1 MTARDTARNVLV
13 AAAVA
18 AGLYVVWRVR
28 EVVVLAVLAV
38 FVAVAM
44 APAVALVQRIPW
56 VSRILAI
63 LLVYL
68 GILGAFFALGT
79 LVVPTVV
86 DEVKTFTSQAPGFV
100 RDIRDSSTL
109 REYDRRYGIVAKL
122 EGQANKLPSTLENA
136 ANELESVTVTVFER
150 IFELV
155 TIIVI
160 AFFLLMD
167 GQRLMDFFF
176 RRLGANEARAR
187 TMAVEASRAVAGYVV
202 GSAGIALLAGLVS
215 FGAMEILGIPF
226 SVPLAILMALFALIP
241 LVGSAVGAAIIGLV
255 ACFESFPTTVI
266 VWAVFFLVYQQL
278 ESHVLG
284 PWVYKRTVELAPL
297 LAIVAVLIGA
307 SLLGILGALIAIPA
321 AATIQIVVKD
331 WWKVR
336 EARRLADAAAGGGA
350 DGGEG
355 EAGGER
361 GPVPA

>member
-1 MTARDTARNVLV
+1 MTARDTARNILV
-13 AAAVA
+13 AAAVL
-18 AGLYVVWRVR
+18 AGLYIVWRVR
-28 EVVVLAVLAV
+28 EIVVLAVLAV

-44 APAVALVQRIPW
+44 APAVAMVQRIPW

-68 GILGAFFALGT
+68 GILGAFFALGV
-79 LVVPTVV
+79 LIVPPVV
-86 DEVKTFTSQAPGFV
+86 DEVKAFTRQAPGFV
-100 RDIRDSSTL
+100 RDIRESETL
-109 REYDRRYGIVAKL
+109 RDYDRRYGIVAKL
-122 EGQANKLPSTLENA
+122 EGQADKLPSTLENA
-136 ANELESVTVTVFER
+136 AGELESVTVGVFER

-155 TIIVI
+155 TILVI

-167 GQRLMDFFF
+167 GRRLLDFFF
-176 RRLGANEARAR
+176 RRLGRNEQRAR
-187 TMAVEASRAVAGYVV
+187 TMAVQASQAVAGYVV

-215 FGAMEILGIPF
+215 FAAMEVLGIPF
-226 SVPLAILMALFALIP
+226 SVPLAVLMALFALIP

-255 ACFESFPTTVI
+255 ACFESFPSTVI
-266 VWAVFFLVYQQL
+266 IWAVFFLVYQQL

-336 EARRLADAAAGGGA
+336 EDRRLAEAGAAAGA
-350 DGGEG
+350 
-355 EAGGER
+355 AGGEP
-361 GPVPA
+361 GPIPA